1 MQLSKALA
9 EALLRKRS
17 LCMNGVE
24 ERGLGRGGADVL
36 GDRCSLGRSHIVL
49 RGRWG
54 PECFMRPLQSK
65 RRCDSAQV
73 LCFRGYKP
81 PSRALSHSMIGEL
94 FFLPLKKYS

>member
-36 GDRCSLGRSHIVL
+36 GDRCSLVGSRVL
-49 RGRWG
+49 Y
-54 PECFMRPLQSK
+54 EATSEQTQM
-65 RRCDSAQV
+65 
-73 LCFRGYKP
+73 
-81 PSRALSHSMIGEL
+81 
-94 FFLPLKKYS
+94 